1 MKQIRS
7 KQDLKHGIQTSWRW
21 LVDMMEIHKKG
32 DHR

>member
-7 KQDLKHGIQTSWRW
+7 KQDLKHGIQTSWKW
-21 LVDMMEIHKKG
+21 LVDTMEIYKKG